1 MKKGKLMAK
10 IMIIGDKEVD
20 LKFLKIIL
28 KNQGHEV
35 FTDYCSEKA
44 TEQIEE
50 IMPEVVIIDVE
61 SDPTNAFALCKKI
74 RTDNKFH
81 HIPVIFFCDTNDTDL
96 TEAGFEVG
104 AADYISKP
112 IDENEVKNRI
122 DHRIEVIKTHKKA
135 QEKNSAFTKAMNE
148 IIKTVRHPQM
158 ETILALANL
167 AQSRDDNTGKHLER
181 MQKYA
186 YVLTKELQKNP
197 KYKDIIDEN
206 FLAEVT
212 AATPLHDI
220 GKIGIPDKILLNPKK
235 LPPEEFEVMK
245 THTLI
250 GDETLDNVINTFGES
265 SFIRRGKIIARSHH
279 ERPDGTGY
287 PDGLKGDEIPLEAS
301 IMAIADVYDA
311 LRTKKPYK
319 PAMSHEKAIEIFTQQ
334 KGTQF
339 LADAVDAFLNVEKT
353 FAYIWLEYETK
364 C

>member
-1 MKKGKLMAK
+1 MDKGKLMAK
-10 IMIIGDKEVD
+10 IMIVGDKEVD

-35 FTDYCSEKA
+35 FTDYCTEKA

-50 IMPEVVIIDVE
+50 IMPDIVIIDVE
-61 SDPTNAFALCKKI
+61 NDTEKAFELCQKI
-74 RTDNKFH
+74 KAESKFH
-81 HIPVIFFCDTNDTDL
+81 HIPVMLFCDTNDTDI
-96 TEAGFEVG
+96 TEAGFEMG
-104 AADYISKP
+104 ASDYISKP
-112 IDENEVKNRI
+112 IDENEIKNRI
-122 DHRIEVIKTHKKA
+122 DHRLAVIQTHKKA
-135 QEKNSAFTKAMNE
+135 QDKNSTFTAEMNE
-148 IIKTVRHPQM
+148 VLKTVQHPQM

-167 AQSRDDNTGKHLER
+167 AQSRDDNTGKHLDR
-181 MQKYA
+181 MQKYV

-197 KYKDIIDEN
+197 KYKDIIDEK

-212 AATPLHDI
+212 AGAPLHDI
-220 GKIGIPDKILLNPKK
+220 GKIGIPDKVLLKPMK
-235 LPPEEFEVMK
+235 LTPEEFEVIK

-250 GDETLDNVINTFGES
+250 CDETLDNVINTFGES
-265 SFIRRGKIIARSHH
+265 SFINRGKVIARFHH

-287 PDGLKGDEIPLEAS
+287 PDGLKGDEIPIEAS

-319 PAMSHEKAIEIFTQQ
+319 PAISHEKSIEFFKQQ

-353 FAYIWLEYETK
+353 FSYIWLEYETK

>member
-1 MKKGKLMAK
+1 MAK
-10 IMIIGDKEVD
+10 IMIVGDKEVD
-20 LKFLKIIL
+20 LKFLKIVL

-35 FTDYCSEKA
+35 YTDYCSEKA

-50 IMPEVVIIDVE
+50 IMPEIVIIDVE
-61 SDPTNAFALCKKI
+61 KDFENVFSLCKKI
-74 RTDNKFH
+74 KAEKVFR
-81 HIPVIFFCDTNDTDL
+81 HIPVMLFCDTADNDVM
-96 TEAGFEVG
+96 EAGFEIG
-104 AADYISKP
+104 ASDYISKP
-112 IDENEVKNRI
+112 INEDEIKNRI
-122 DHRIEVIKTHKKA
+122 DHRLEVIKTHKKA
-135 QEKNSAFTKAMNE
+135 QDKNSAFTAEMKE
-148 IIKTVRHPQM
+148 LLKSVTHPQM

-167 AQSRDDNTGKHLER
+167 AQSRDDNTGKHLDR

-197 KYKDIIDEN
+197 KYKNIIDET

-220 GKIGIPDKILLNPKK
+220 GKIGIPDKVLLKPMK
-235 LPPEEFEVMK
+235 LTDEEYEIIK

-250 GDETLDNVINTFGES
+250 GDETLDNVINTFGNS
-265 SFIRRGKIIARSHH
+265 SFINRGKVIARSHH
-279 ERPDGTGY
+279 ERPDGNGY
-287 PDGLKGDEIPLEAS
+287 PDKLQGDEIPLEAS

-319 PAMSHEKAIEIFTQQ
+319 PAISHEKSIEIFKQQ

-339 LADAVDAFLNVEKT
+339 LADAVDAFLNVEKV
-353 FAYIWLEYETK
+353 FSYIWLEYETK

>member
-1 MKKGKLMAK
+1 MQKGKLMAK

-50 IMPEVVIIDVE
+50 IMPEIVIIDVE

-104 AADYISKP
+104 AADYITKT

-148 IIKTVRHPQM
+148 IIKTVQHPQM

-167 AQSRDDNTGKHLER
+167 AQSRDDTTGKHLER

-235 LPPEEFEVMK
+235 LTSEEFEVMK

-287 PDGLKGDEIPLEAS
+287 PDRLKGDEIPLEAS

-339 LADAVDAFLNVEKT
+339 LAAAVDAFLNVEKT

>member
-1 MKKGKLMAK
+1 MAK
-10 IMIIGDKEVD
+10 IMIVGDKEVD

-35 FTDYCSEKA
+35 FTDYCREKA

-50 IMPEVVIIDVE
+50 LMPEIVIIDVKNNE
-61 SDPTNAFALCKKI
+61 EEAFELCKKI
-74 RTDNKFH
+74 KANSKFH
-81 HIPVIFFCDTNDTDL
+81 HIPVMFFCDTTNNDIM
-96 TEAGFEVG
+96 EAGFEIG
-104 AADYISKP
+104 ASDYISKP
-112 IDENEVKNRI
+112 INEEEIKNRI
-122 DHRIEVIKTHKKA
+122 DHRLEVIKTHKKA
-135 QEKNSAFTKAMNE
+135 QDKNSAFTAEMNE
-148 IIKTVRHPQM
+148 ILKTVTHPQM

-167 AQSRDDNTGKHLER
+167 AQSRDDNTGKHLDR

-197 KYKDIIDEN
+197 KYKDLIDEK
-206 FLAEVT
+206 FVAEVT

-220 GKIGIPDKILLNPKK
+220 GKIGIPDKILLKPMK
-235 LPPEEFEVMK
+235 LTDEEYEIIK

-250 GDETLDNVINTFGES
+250 GDETLDNVIKTFGNS
-265 SFIRRGKIIARSHH
+265 SFMNKGKTIARSHH
-279 ERPDGTGY
+279 ERPDGNGY
-287 PDGLKGDEIPLEAS
+287 PDKLKGDEIPLEAS

-319 PAMSHEKAIEIFTQQ
+319 PAISHEKSIEIFKQQ

-339 LADAVDAFLNVEKT
+339 LADAVDAFLNVEKI
-353 FAYIWLEYETK
+353 FSYIWLEYETK

>member
-1 MKKGKLMAK
+1 MAK

-35 FTDYCSEKA
+35 FTDYCKEKA

-50 IMPEVVIIDVE
+50 ILPEIVIIDVE
-61 SDPTNAFALCKKI
+61 KESEKAFALCKKI
-74 RTDNKFH
+74 KTEKIFH
-81 HIPVIFFCDTNDTDL
+81 HIPIMLFCDTTDTDL
-96 TEAGFEVG
+96 MEAGFENG
-104 AADYISKP
+104 ASDYITKP
-112 IDENEVKNRI
+112 IDENEIKNRI
-122 DHRIEVIKTHKKA
+122 DHRLEVLRTHKKA
-135 QEKNSAFTKAMNE
+135 QEKNNSFTDEMNNFL
-148 IIKTVRHPQM
+148 KTVKHPQM
-158 ETILALANL
+158 ETILALADL
-167 AQSRDDNTGKHLER
+167 AQSKDDNTGKHLER
-181 MQKYA
+181 MQKYT

-197 KYKDIIDEN
+197 KYKDLIDEN
-206 FLAEVT
+206 FIAEIT

-220 GKIGIPDKILLNPKK
+220 GKIGICDKILLKPMK
-235 LPPEEFEVMK
+235 LTQEEHDIIK

-250 GDETLDNVINTFGES
+250 GDETLDNITKTFGES
-265 SFIRRGKIIARSHH
+265 SFIKRGKTIARYHH

-287 PDGLKGDEIPLEAS
+287 PDKLKENEIPLEAS

-319 PAMSHEKAIEIFTQQ
+319 PAISHEKAIEIFKEQ

-339 LADAVDAFLNVEKT
+339 LADAVDAFLKVEKT
-353 FAYIWLEYETK
+353 FSYIWLEYETK